1 MFHYYCVWIQL
12 WLTKSDT
19 AVQASR
25 TFVWVLLISS
35 WSKWSRPAL
44 MDGNHV
50 LDALL
55 VPKAHIEWEI
65 ISEVV
70 GTLEFPTLSK
80 TLECPVG
87 LDQNF
92 ARQL

>member
-1 MFHYYCVWIQL
+1 
-12 WLTKSDT
+12 
-19 AVQASR
+19 
-25 TFVWVLLISS
+25 
-35 WSKWSRPAL
+35 